1 MLKSILLI
9 SLIIF
14 TNPSFSNAS
23 ALENAMI
30 DGVKFLDDIPE
41 VEWYRVSG
49 KNLVIGWKGIPQI
62 FSRINLRAAIR
73 STITTGRET
82 QVWAVRHHQ
91 KKWEVGN
98 EDPDIWWVIAR
109 NGRVK
114 SDTCPQQKV

>member
-14 TNPSFSNAS
+14 TSPSFSNAS

-41 VEWYRVSG
+41 VEWYRVNG
-49 KNLVIGWKGIPQI
+49 KSLVIGWKGIPQI
-62 FSRINLRAAIR
+62 FSRINRRAAIR
-73 STITTGRET
+73 STISTGRET
-82 QVWAVRHHQ
+82 RVWAVRHHQ
-91 KKWEVGN
+91 KKWKVGSG
-98 EDPDIWWVIAR
+98 DPHICWVIAK

-114 SDTCPQQKV
+114 ADTCPQ

>member
-41 VEWYRVSG
+41 MEWYRVSG
-49 KNLVIGWKGIPQI
+49 KSLVIGWKEIPQI
-62 FSRINLRAAIR
+62 FSRIKLRASIR

-82 QVWAVRHHQ
+82 QVWAVRHHH
-91 KKWEVGN
+91 KKWKVGN
-98 EDPDIWWVIAR
+98 GDSKICWGIAR

-114 SDTCPQQKV
+114 SDTCPQ